1 MELLNL
7 SSSASYRLKLL
18 YLKDASSV
26 CALDVLPMTF
36 TVLLEVLV
44 HVKEKLLDLLACMLV
59 LSKEARADAQME
71 RLLRFLLLGAFL
83 EAAALSSQTQFD
95 YLGNRW

>member
-18 YLKDASSV
+18 YLKDASTV

-44 HVKEKLLDLLACMLV
+44 HVKEKLFDLLACMHV
-59 LSKEARADAQME
+59 LSKEA
-71 RLLRFLLLGAFL
+71 
-83 EAAALSSQTQFD
+83 
-95 YLGNRW
+95 